1 MLFVINS
8 MIRNTAPIGWIPLL
22 LIKILYEKSFKA
34 FFISGL
40 TVGLLTLG
48 ICIGIDSLYY
58 GGTEI
63 VITPYNFLKVNVLH
77 NLSKH
82 FGDDESY
89 KYILIYLPTCFSV
102 VYPVLL
108 YGLYYFY

>member
-1 MLFVINS
+1 M
-8 MIRNTAPIGWIPLL
+8 
-22 LIKILYEKSFKA
+22 
-34 FFISGL
+34 ISGL
-40 TVGLLTLG
+40 TVGLLTLF

-82 FGDDESY
+82 FGDDPSN
-89 KYILIYLPTCFSV
+89 
-102 VYPVLL
+102 
-108 YGLYYFY
+108 